1 MTRARDD
8 RTNPESTDPDTGE
21 PVITDPDGNP
31 QEPGGTPIDNP
42 SG

>member
-1 MTRARDD
+1 MAD
-8 RTNPESTDPDTGE
+8 RQLPTPADPDTDE
-21 PVITDPDGNP
+21 PVTTDLDGNP